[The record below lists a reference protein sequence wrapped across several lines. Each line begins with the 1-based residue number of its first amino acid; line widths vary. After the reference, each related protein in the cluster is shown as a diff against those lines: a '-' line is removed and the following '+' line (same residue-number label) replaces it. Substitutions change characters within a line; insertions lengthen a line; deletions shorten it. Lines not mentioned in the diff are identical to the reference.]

1 MLSAY
6 VIELAAGHRDHER
19 MSPELS
25 RAVGVATVLG
35 GIALAFWLVFGPPQD
50 WEGGT
55 RWLRH
60 GLALGSLGAISLGAR
75 LFFPGGKEDAP
86 DTAPD

>member
-1 MLSAY
+1 
-6 VIELAAGHRDHER
+6 

-25 RAVGVATVLG
+25 RIVGIATVLS
-35 GIALAFWLVFGPPQD
+35 GIALAFWLILGPPWD
-50 WEGGT
+50 WEGGM

-75 LFFPGGKEDAP
+75 LSFPSGKEDVP